1 VDQVVTPEQTFP
13 VTPAGPAPII
23 FQNQRPQFRRMV
35 MRGALLELITIGFYR
50 FWLATNI
57 RRHVWHSTSVD
68 GDALE
73 YTGTGKELLFG
84 ALLALAIFLPVY
96 VVYFLIGIEAE
107 RMQAFASVPFGLFFY
122 LFAQFAVFRARRYRM
137 TRTVWRGVR
146 FWMTGSGWDYA
157 WRAALLMVLV
167 ILTLGLFLPWREAI
181 LERFKMRHS
190 HYGDLQG
197 RFEATGWE
205 FFKQGWWLW
214 LLVIIFGVIL
224 PLAGVA
230 GTVELARRQM
240 TAVPISNAFTMGV
253 AFFYI
258 VAQLIQI
265 GMLLAAPFIYGQFK
279 AIQWRWWISGVAFG
293 SVHFTSSIRGTNLFG
308 LYWKVVGWLL
318 LILALLVTAII
329 GIVGSSTLGLNE
341 ATLAQHIVVASQQW
355 SVLVAVLLS
364 YVIAALMA
372 TAVMRLY
379 LIHDVTARIAASTTV
394 HNIAAA
400 EDVAARGAA
409 ANAVGEGLADSLEI
423 FGF

>member
-35 MRGALLELITIGFYR
+35 LRGALLELITIGFYR

-57 RRHVWHSTSVD
+57 RRHIWHSTSVE

-73 YTGTGKELLFG
+73 YTGTAKELLFG

-122 LFAQFAVFRARRYRM
+122 LFAQFAIFRARRYRM

-157 WRAALLMVLV
+157 WRSALLMVLV

-205 FFKQGWWLW
+205 FFKKGIWIWLAIPGVMIAVSVVVAILAVVVWGTGSTDAGRMAGALAPVIFW
-214 LLVIIFGVIL
+214 LSA
-224 PLAGVA
+224 P
-230 GTVELARRQM
+230 
-240 TAVPISNAFTMGV
+240 
-253 AFFYI
+253 FFY
-258 VAQLIQI
+258 
-265 GMLLAAPFIYGQFK
+265 AAFK
-279 AIQWRWWISGVAFG
+279 AVQWRWWVSGIRFG
-293 SVHFTSSIRGTNLFG
+293 DVSFACTIRAKDLMG
-308 LYWKVVGWLL
+308 LYWKVIGWLL
-318 LILALLVTAII
+318 LILLLLGAALAAVAV
-329 GIVGSSTLGLNE
+329 VGALSANGGTFEQRLMF
-341 ATLAQHIVVASQQW
+341 ASQQW
-355 SVLVAVLLS
+355 SVLLPMIVC
-364 YVIAALMA
+364 YVFAALMA
-372 TAVMRLY
+372 TAVMRIY
-379 LIHDVTARIAASTTV
+379 LVHDVVERIAETSFVYNLT
-394 HNIAAA
+394 AA